1 MKLNYELELDIEY
14 EWDYNIPIITQV
26 MFEGLDITAKLDD
39 KDFEYLAECVPER
52 ESRVERE
59 AAEADRRYDE
69 MKDRR
74 MEEEHDQEKT
84 DQEKTN

>member
-14 EWDYNIPIITQV
+14 EWDDNIPVITGV
-26 MFEGLDITAKLDD
+26 MLKDLNITDKLDD

-74 MEEEHDQEKT
+74 MEADWR
-84 DQEKTN
+84 DGGRVI